1 MRLSLADRFRQL
13 DPVVVGL
20 GIGLLI
26 LGIVMLMS
34 ATGPI
39 AIERYGDSL
48 SLVKRQ
54 IEYGVLPGVLAFIIF
69 ALVDYRIWKRFAFFF
84 LVGSV
89 ALLLMVYVPGFGVR
103 SGGSLSWLS
112 IAGVSFQPS
121 EFVKFGFLIYIAAW
135 LSSKSAAEL
144 KNVREGVIPFA
155 GLLGLIVILLLLQ
168 PDTGSMAVIAGTSVL
183 LYLVAG
189 LPLIWFAGM
198 IAVGSGALG
207 LLIKYSSYRAARWM
221 TFLSPELDPLGK
233 GYHINQAIL
242 AVAGGGWLGEGYGK
256 SRQKFLYLPEVEA
269 DSIFAVIAEEMG
281 FIITILILCVY
292 AALVWRC
299 FKNARETKDRFGAYL
314 LAGIGIWFA
323 LQAGLNIGSMIGLLP
338 ITGVTLPFFSHGGTS
353 LAVTMAALGLAA
365 GIPKHAKS

>member
-1 MRLSLADRFRQL
+1 MRLSLVDRFRQL

-26 LGIVMLMS
+26 LGLAMLMS
-34 ATGPI
+34 ATGPV
-39 AIERYGDSL
+39 AIDRYGDSL
-48 SLVKRQ
+48 FLVKRQ
-54 IEYGVLPGVLAFIIF
+54 LLLGVLPGVFGFIFF
-69 ALVDYRIWKRFAFFF
+69 ALVDYRIWKRYAFFF
-84 LVGSV
+84 LVGAV
-89 ALLLMVYVPGFGVR
+89 ALLLLVYVPGLGVR

-112 IAGVSFQPS
+112 IAGLRFQPS
-121 EFVKFGFLIYIAAW
+121 EFVKFGFLIYLAAW
-135 LSSKSAAEL
+135 LSSKPASAL
-144 KNVREGVIPFA
+144 KDMREGVIPFM
-155 GLLGLIVILLLLQ
+155 GLLGLIVFLLLLQ

-189 LPLIWFAGM
+189 LPLIWFAG
-198 IAVGSGALG
+198 IISAGVGMFW
-207 LLIKYSSYRAARWM
+207 LLIKLTPYRAARWM
-221 TFLSPELDPLGK
+221 TFMSPELDPLGK

-281 FIITILILCVY
+281 FVITFIILALY
-292 AALVWRC
+292 AGLVWRC
-299 FKNARETKDRFGAYL
+299 LKNARDCKDRFGSYL

-365 GIPKHAKS
+365 GIPKHSKP